1 MKILQVI
8 DSLGV
13 GGAEKLIVDIVPK
26 MSNENLKIDVLLL
39 NGEKT
44 SFYDKLEA
52 ENCCNIFSLGK
63 SYYNPL
69 HILRIIPYLS
79 KYDLIHV
86 HLFPVLYYVA
96 IAKFIS
102 RSKVP
107 LIFTEHSTGN
117 KRMNNS
123 KLRNI
128 ERWIYSK
135 YEKII
140 CITPQVKEMLTSSLG
155 IDEKKLEIIE
165 NGIDLDTIIRQDA
178 YDKSFLNYT
187 KEDKLMIMVAGFRE
201 QKDQE
206 TVIQALKFLPSK
218 YKLILVGDGIRRPVL
233 EKLVKKLDFENRVDF
248 LGIRSDV
255 YSLYKMCDVA
265 ILSSHWEGFGLAA
278 AEAMACKIPTLAS
291 NVVGLAEV
299 VDNGGILFEKGNSQE
314 LAEKI
319 LDLED
324 EHYHKEI
331 MQRGYNKSK
340 QYSIEKMIEK
350 LLNAYNPEHTN
361 YNRNC

>member
-1 MKILQVI
+1 MRVLQII
-8 DSLGV
+8 DSLEV
-13 GGAEKLIVDIVPK
+13 GGAEKLIIDTVPK
-26 MSNENLKIDVLLL
+26 MVTENLEVDVLLL

-44 SFYDKLEA
+44 SFYDNLEK
-52 ENCCNIFSLGK
+52 ENCCKIFSLGK

-69 HILRIIPYLS
+69 YIFKIIPYLS
-79 KYDLIHV
+79 KYDIIHV

-96 IAKFIS
+96 LAKFIS

-107 LIFTEHSTGN
+107 LIFTEHNTDN
-117 KRMNNS
+117 KRISNS
-123 KLRNI
+123 KLRKI
-128 ERWIYSK
+128 EKWVYSK
-135 YEKII
+135 YQKII
-140 CITPQVKEMLTSSLG
+140 CITPQVKEILISRLKIES
-155 IDEKKLEIIE
+155 KKLEIIE
-165 NGIDLDTIIRQDA
+165 NGIDLDAIKRQDA

-206 TVIQALKFLPSK
+206 TVIQALNFLPSN
-218 YKLILVGDGIRRPVL
+218 YKLILVGDGIRRPIL
-233 EKLVKKLDFENRVDF
+233 ERLVKKLDFEDRVNF

-291 NVVGLAEV
+291 NVIGLAEV
-299 VDNGGILFEKGNSQE
+299 VHNGGILFGKGDSQE

-319 LDLED
+319 LSLED
-324 EHYHKEI
+324 KNYCREVI
-331 MQRGYNKSK
+331 QRGYDKSK
-340 QYSIEKMIEK
+340 QYSINKMIKK
-350 LLNAYNPEHTN
+350 LFNIYNLEYNN
-361 YNRNC
+361 YHNNY